1 MFSPYIYIS
10 QTCMQVTSHR
20 SDTHQQLI
28 IADRLNAR
36 SIQTDE
42 KNSQLKQ
49 KKTRFYN
56 ILQNYKL

>member
-1 MFSPYIYIS
+1 MSIYIW

-28 IADRLNAR
+28 IADRLN
-36 SIQTDE
+36 IQTGE

-49 KKTRFYN
+49 KN
-56 ILQNYKL
+56 EIL